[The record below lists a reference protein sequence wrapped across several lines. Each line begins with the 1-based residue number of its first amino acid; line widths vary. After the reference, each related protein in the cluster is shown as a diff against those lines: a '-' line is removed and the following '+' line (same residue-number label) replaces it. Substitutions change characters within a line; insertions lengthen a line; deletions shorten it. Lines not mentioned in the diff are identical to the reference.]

1 MFPKAVTFLGSDSN
15 SKSARLND
23 KKLLENF
30 HGIDFLFFF
39 EDGNYREIG
48 LDHKAWPDKMSYTCR
63 SQVKKGD
70 VLRLYWTNKF
80 YNARFITKGDSN
92 FIKVVCTQMDN
103 RLDKANTS
111 TEKANLS
118 FSAETEAAIETISQQ
133 SRKRP
138 LSELNLSCI
147 DPSAQRKR
155 PKTSGDQEIEVVRT
169 VKESSSSKAQKNL
182 VQSKL
187 KTIST
192 MSLPNESADEQSDDQ
207 CEDAN
212 STIPQVQHGNSPTI
226 FDENNGNS
234 QESGIEEVETEGEE
248 AIDASSD
255 TSILNRVCKAI
266 RSLTK
271 VIDNQRRETRELRF
285 YLENELKAATPAQSS
300 VVSEVSNVEKRQ
312 IFLKGEDMS
321 LVEGKTAKK
330 YGRNLARKY
339 FTVEE
344 LKDRRTNPRKSTSLA
359 SLDGEK
365 LQEIKELIEGR
376 FPGEFMQACDAIDD
390 LGRDIKKDIRKS
402 KKAADGN
409 DCSSRQE
416 AE

>member
-1 MFPKAVTFLGSDSN
+1 
-15 SKSARLND
+15 
-23 KKLLENF
+23 
-30 HGIDFLFFF
+30 
-39 EDGNYREIG
+39 
-48 LDHKAWPDKMSYTCR
+48 MSYTSR

-70 VLRLYWTNKF
+70 VLRLFWTNKF
-80 YNARFITKGDSN
+80 YNARFITKGDGN

-118 FSAETEAAIETISQQ
+118 FSAETEAASETISQQ

-169 VKESSSSKAQKNL
+169 VKESSSSNAQKNF
-182 VQSKL
+182 VHAKL

-192 MSLPNESADEQSDDQ
+192 MSFPPNESADEQSDDQ

-212 STIPQVQHGNSPTI
+212 STIPQVEHGNSRTI

-234 QESGIEEVETEGEE
+234 QESEIEEVETEGEE

-266 RSLTK
+266 RSVTK
-271 VIDNQRRETRELRF
+271 VIDNQRRETREL
-285 YLENELKAATPAQSS
+285 SC
-300 VVSEVSNVEKRQ
+300 
-312 IFLKGEDMS
+312 I
-321 LVEGKTAKK
+321 
-330 YGRNLARKY
+330 
-339 FTVEE
+339 
-344 LKDRRTNPRKSTSLA
+344 
-359 SLDGEK
+359 
-365 LQEIKELIEGR
+365 
-376 FPGEFMQACDAIDD
+376 
-390 LGRDIKKDIRKS
+390 S
-402 KKAADGN
+402 KMN
-409 DCSSRQE
+409 
-416 AE
+416 

>member
-1 MFPKAVTFLGSDSN
+1 
-15 SKSARLND
+15 
-23 KKLLENF
+23 
-30 HGIDFLFFF
+30 
-39 EDGNYREIG
+39 
-48 LDHKAWPDKMSYTCR
+48 MSYTCR
-63 SQVKKGD
+63 SQLKKGD

-169 VKESSSSKAQKNL
+169 VKESSSSNAQKNL

-212 STIPQVQHGNSPTI
+212 STIPQVQHGKSPTI

-234 QESGIEEVETEGEE
+234 QESEIEEVETEGEE

-266 RSLTK
+266 RSVTK
-271 VIDNQRRETRELRF
+271 VIDNQRRETRELRL
-285 YLENELKAATPAQSS
+285 YLENELKAATPAPSS

-339 FTVEE
+339 FTIEE
-344 LKDRRTNPRKSTSLA
+344 LNDRRTNPRKSTSLA

-390 LGRDIKKDIRKS
+390 LGCDIKKDII
-402 KKAADGN
+402 
-409 DCSSRQE
+409 
-416 AE
+416 